1 MKSIALAACVI
12 GAAGAAFSASTAAAA
27 PRTLC
32 VGSKPGC
39 FLTIQPAVNAAH
51 DGDTIAIA
59 PGTYPGGVTIDVSVT
74 VVGAGAAST
83 IIKGGGPVL
92 TLGVPGA
99 PNPPTIS
106 ITGVTVT
113 GGVASGNGVV
123 TFVGLGGGVSIPA
136 STANTAGATVTIRN
150 SVITGNRAT
159 PATTVDSGEPCGSS
173 DCPFAGGFGGGIAD
187 VGKLTL
193 INTTVSNNTAG
204 GGVASSGGG
213 GGIWTATNG
222 GAGALTLINSTVTG
236 NRATVSPPN
245 GQFVSGGGIEVQ
257 DGETFVVTNSVISNN
272 TGSVTSSY
280 PSGVDS
286 FADGGG
292 IHVGGLG
299 TATIQGSRIT
309 GNVLSASN
317 AAGPTGAGSSGL
329 AVGFSDFCVC
339 NQTLVLKDAV
349 ISGNRLTVNGGDGSF
364 AGNAVEID
372 SPATVSNT
380 AVTGN
385 SIVITSTGAV
395 AAGGAVF
402 AFDGQSQPVV
412 MRNVAISGNSVRA
425 SSSTGPATVQGA
437 GLINGGLLELHNVL
451 VTSNTGSAT
460 GTSGFAEGG
469 GIWNGQPFGSDGAP
483 TPSLLM
489 DNTAVLGNTLTAS
502 PGLAVQGGGVF
513 TSGFPITQ
521 HNSLIARNAP
531 DQCFGC

>member
-12 GAAGAAFSASTAAAA
+12 GAAGVAFSASTAAAA

-113 GGVASGNGVV
+113 GGVANGDGNV
-123 TFVGLGGGVSIPA
+123 TFVALGGGVLIPG
-136 STANTAGATVTIRN
+136 STANTAGAAVTIRN

-159 PATTVDSGEPCGSS
+159 PATTVGSGEPCGSS

-272 TGSVTSSY
+272 TGSVSSSY

-299 TATIQGSRIT
+299 TATIQSSRIT

-372 SPATVSNT
+372 SPA
-380 AVTGN
+380 
-385 SIVITSTGAV
+385 
-395 AAGGAVF
+395 
-402 AFDGQSQPVV
+402 
-412 MRNVAISGNSVRA
+412 R
-425 SSSTGPATVQGA
+425 
-437 GLINGGLLELHNVL
+437 
-451 VTSNTGSAT
+451 SAT
-460 GTSGFAEGG
+460 PLSPETASHRGYRDRRRGGRRLHLRRPDPARRHAERVDQRQHRAGVVDHRTRGRSGSGAHQRRTAQAPQRAGHQQHG
-469 GIWNGQPFGSDGAP
+469 HSDGNLRIRRGRGHLERP
-483 TPSLLM
+483 
-489 DNTAVLGNTLTAS
+489 AVRQRRHADSEPPHGQH
-502 PGLAVQGGGVF
+502 GHLA
-513 TSGFPITQ
+513 
-521 HNSLIARNAP
+521 AR
-531 DQCFGC
+531 